1 MLRRVLS
8 CTAKSLGGRVTKYNS
23 FSSHS
28 TIACCSIGRIR
39 RCFSKSPSGDP
50 EHTGE
55 QSLVAA
61 EQQTVK
67 PYTPEEVARAREE
80 KTDVEFELAAKAFKS
95 GEVQDFGKLI
105 REVNN
110 PLVVP
115 VSDDDQRLMIDPRTE
130 KNSYVTLEQSDM
142 GLLGGMTRADN
153 ENTQVRVKDNPLVA
167 EVFGNKV
174 VNINDPR
181 VKIDTPDLQDLALIK
196 ESADIAQLNLGGV
209 EVLKKDAVSLKDVDV
224 RDIPEHLDV
233 IVSPRKKEVILLGRK
248 IDSEGVDADEAGS
261 NAEISAYTQNV
272 KSQVFNEKSHEE
284 FQDETAYFFDPKF
297 TVASPLDSVAKF
309 LRSVPFLVLFTCFLN
324 TFLEDHQVDRN
335 PRLLEKQEQDELENF
350 RRKQVMKMTLEK
362 NRTSL
367 ADFLGELESNRTTY

>member
-1 MLRRVLS
+1 MYS
-8 CTAKSLGGRVTKYNS
+8 
-23 FSSHS
+23 S
-28 TIACCSIGRIR
+28 TIGRRIG
-39 RCFSKSPSGDP
+39 RCFSKPPIDAREQSA
-50 EHTGE
+50 E

-67 PYTPEEVARAREE
+67 PFTPEEVARARED

-95 GEVQDFGKLI
+95 GEVQDFGKFI

-115 VSDDDQRLMIDPRTE
+115 VRDDDQRLMVDPRTE
-130 KNSYVTLEQSDM
+130 KDSYVTLEKLDT

-167 EVFGNKV
+167 EVLGNKV

-181 VKIDTPDLQDLALIK
+181 VKIATPDLQDLALVK

-233 IVSPRKKEVILLGRK
+233 IVSPRKKEVILLGRR
-248 IDSEGVDADEAGS
+248 IDSDGINADEEGQNS
-261 NAEISAYTQNV
+261 EVSAYTQNV
-272 KSQVFNEKSHEE
+272 KPQVFNEKSHEE

-297 TVASPLDSVAKF
+297 TIASPLDSVAKF
-309 LRSVPFLVLFTCFLN
+309 LRSVPLLVLFTCFLN
-324 TFLEDHQVDRN
+324 TYLEDRQVDRN
-335 PRLLEKQEQDELENF
+335 PRLLEKQEQEELENF

-367 ADFLGELESNRTTY
+367 ADFLGDLESNRTAY